1 MSGGVKKVTISNCVF
16 DGTDRGIRI
25 KSTRGRGGVVEDIRV
40 SNVVMSDI
48 KREAVVLNL
57 KYSQMK
63 MEKKNERTPVFRNIF
78 VTGLTVRGTQTPLKV
93 DGLPEA
99 PIEGIVFRDIYVNDA
114 KEECL
119 FRDCKD
125 LVIDDVYVNGE
136 KIKYEK

>member
-57 KYSQMK
+57 KYSPVSYTHLTLPT
-63 MEKKNERTPVFRNIF
+63 TP
-78 VTGLTVRGTQTPLKV
+78 
-93 DGLPEA
+93 
-99 PIEGIVFRDIYVNDA
+99 YV
-114 KEECL
+114 
-119 FRDCKD
+119 
-125 LVIDDVYVNGE
+125 
-136 KIKYEK
+136 

>member
-48 KREAVVLNL
+48 NREAVVLNL

-63 MEKKNERTPVFRNIF
+63 MEKKR
-78 VTGLTVRGTQTPLKV
+78 VR
-93 DGLPEA
+93 
-99 PIEGIVFRDIYVNDA
+99 R
-114 KEECL
+114 
-119 FRDCKD
+119 
-125 LVIDDVYVNGE
+125 
-136 KIKYEK
+136 

>member
-1 MSGGVKKVTISNCVF
+1 MTISNCVF

-63 MEKKNERTPVFRNIF
+63 MEKKNELMR
-78 VTGLTVRGTQTPLKV
+78 
-93 DGLPEA
+93 
-99 PIEGIVFRDIYVNDA
+99 IEYFILSEIRYRA
-114 KEECL
+114 RQSCWQSA
-119 FRDCKD
+119 C
-125 LVIDDVYVNGE
+125 
-136 KIKYEK
+136 